1 MASRSID
8 PVPPRSSPARAVLA
22 FVLAPIFAVV
32 AVMYLWIGL
41 DEPTLLAGGVTV
53 GLLSVLWL
61 LAAVRP
67 SRTCTSRPWRW
78 QEAGASSAA
87 VEAFAS
93 ISATNGLSVTYL
105 IGVVINI
112 AIGYFFVRLT
122 VRPSAPPEPARGKP
136 RRQSE
141 PSTPPK

>member
-8 PVPPRSSPARAVLA
+8 PVPPEKLARRAQVLA

-67 SRTCTSRPWRW
+67 SPNVHLAALAV
-78 QEAGASSAA
+78 AGGGGVIAA
-87 VEAFAS
+87 VVAFAS

-122 VRPSAPPEPARGKP
+122 VRALSAP
-136 RRQSE
+136 
-141 PSTPPK
+141 